1 MKLYSYVLAR
11 DYGFAPNPFHG
22 VCTLATCKP
31 KIRETA
37 SIGDWIVGTGSKV
50 NCAEDR
56 LVFVMRV
63 TDSMTFCEYY
73 ASEEFQVK
81 KPNMRGSLKQAYGD
95 NIYHKDERGIW
106 IQDNSHHS
114 WNDGSTNCNNLEKD
128 TEVDRVLIGAEFAYW
143 GGYGPIIPSNFF
155 CYQCAK
161 DSFVKPYDIRSGRGH
176 KNRFPKDMILCFL
189 QWLESLGQT
198 GYIGEPNKWKYRQ
211 LKLKFN

>member
-1 MKLYSYVLAR
+1 MKLYSYVVVR

-37 SIGDWIVGTGSKV
+37 SIGDWIVGTGSKA
-50 NCAEDR
+50 NCAENK
-56 LVFVMRV
+56 LVFVMQI

-73 ASEEFQVK
+73 ESDEFQTK
-81 KPNMRGSLKQAYGD
+81 KPNMRGSLKEAYGD
-95 NIYHKDERGIW
+95 NTYHKDEGGIW

-128 TEVDRVLIGAEFAYW
+128 TEVDRVLIASEFTYW
-143 GGYGPIIPSNFF
+143 GGYGPIIPSKFF
-155 CYQCAK
+155 QYQCSK
-161 DSFVKPYDIRSGRGH
+161 DSMTKPCDIRAKRGH
-176 KNRFPKDMILCFL
+176 KSRFPIEMIFCFL
-189 QWLESLGQT
+189 RWLDSLGQT

-211 LKLKFN
+211 LEMKFN

>member
-1 MKLYSYVLAR
+1 MKLYSYVVVR

-31 KIRETA
+31 QIRETA

-50 NCAEDR
+50 NCSEDR

-73 ASEEFQVK
+73 ASDEFQIK

-128 TEVDRVLIGAEFAYW
+128 TEVDRVLIASEFIYW
-143 GGYGPIIPSNFF
+143 GGYGPIIPSKFF
-155 CYQCAK
+155 GYQCSK
-161 DSFVKPYDIRSGRGH
+161 DSMTKSYDIRAKRGH
-176 KNRFPKDMILCFL
+176 KSSFPIEMIFCFL
-189 QWLESLGQT
+189 RWVESLGQT

-211 LKLKFN
+211 LILIFN

>member
-1 MKLYSYVLAR
+1 MKLYSYVVVR

-50 NCAEDR
+50 NYSEDR

-73 ASEEFQVK
+73 ASAEFQIK

-128 TEVDRVLIGAEFAYW
+128 TEVDRVLIASEFIYW
-143 GGYGPIIPSNFF
+143 GGYGPIIPSKFF
-155 CYQCAK
+155 
-161 DSFVKPYDIRSGRGH
+161 
-176 KNRFPKDMILCFL
+176 
-189 QWLESLGQT
+189 
-198 GYIGEPNKWKYRQ
+198 GY
-211 LKLKFN
+211 